1 MNATAY
7 YRHAR
12 ALGPF
17 PAAEALA
24 LAREAAALDEAAAA
38 KRRPGPVV
46 VWHETLPDGTA
57 PLRFSN
63 GVTVY

>member
-1 MNATAY
+1 MNATAD

-17 PAAEALA
+17 PAAAALA

-38 KRRPGPVV
+38 KRLPGPVV
-46 VWHETLPDGTA
+46 VWHETMPDGSA
-57 PLRFSN
+57 PLRLSN
-63 GVTVY
+63 GVKVY

>member
-17 PAAEALA
+17 SAAAALA

-38 KRRPGPVV
+38 KRVPAPVV
-46 VWHETLPDGTA
+46 VWHETLLDGSA